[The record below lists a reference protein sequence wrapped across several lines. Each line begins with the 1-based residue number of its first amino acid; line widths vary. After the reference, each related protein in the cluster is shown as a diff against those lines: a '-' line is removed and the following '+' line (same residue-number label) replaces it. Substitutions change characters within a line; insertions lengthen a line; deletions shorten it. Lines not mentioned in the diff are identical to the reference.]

1 MACPANR
8 GRAGQ
13 FPFRLRTFDA
23 QAASRSGYCG
33 AAAGSGRRVAA
44 PRNIGIENREQ
55 GGHMTKGKPAAEPAQ
70 IERADD
76 GRRRFLGTLAAGA
89 GTAALMAGLGVA
101 AAQAQQ
107 AGGQPPAGPGMRPPP
122 PPEPG
127 VSQPPPLADVSG
139 KTIYI
144 SAASDGIGLG
154 IARAAANAGMNVV
167 IGYRNDQ
174 RLARALPLF
183 DKSAAVFP
191 VKHDVVGREGWEQ
204 MLEAVKARY
213 GKLHVVVNNAGIKT
227 FGRASGTKAE
237 DWQKAWDVNV
247 GAIYNSVNVILPHM
261 NEHDEGGHFVTTSS
275 MSGLL
280 PAVTA
285 GVYTT
290 TKFAAVGIMEALRI
304 ELEGTNIGTSVFCPG
319 GVSTDNQPPGSRPP
333 RMGPDGRPLPSF
345 GAGAMGPLEAGE
357 RVINGIRNNDLYILS
372 HPEFKDGMM
381 ERFDAILMS
390 CPDEPVPVERLA
402 PETRTRH
409 TGIYPREIAHRLEKR
424 KTYRG

>member
-1 MACPANR
+1 MANKQLP
-8 GRAGQ
+8 
-13 FPFRLRTFDA
+13 
-23 QAASRSGYCG
+23 
-33 AAAGSGRRVAA
+33 AGS
-44 PRNIGIENREQ
+44 
-55 GGHMTKGKPAAEPAQ
+55 
-70 IERADD
+70 ADD
-76 GRRRFLGTLAAGA
+76 GRTATDRRTFLGTLAAGA
-89 GTAALMAGLGVA
+89 GAATLLAGLGTSVA
-101 AAQAQQ
+101 RAQQ
-107 AGGQPPAGPGMRPPP
+107 AGGQPPAPPGPGMRPPP
-122 PPEPG
+122 PPEPKA
-127 VSQPPPLADVSG
+127 SQPPPLADVMG

-144 SAASDGIGLG
+144 SASSDGIGLG
-154 IARAAANAGMNVV
+154 IARAASNAGMNVV
-167 IGYRNDQ
+167 IGYRNDK
-174 RLARALPLF
+174 RLAQALPLF
-183 DKSAAVFP
+183 DKSAPVFP
-191 VKHDVVGREGWEQ
+191 VKHDVVGREGWEK
-204 MLEAVKARY
+204 MLEAVKAKY

-227 FGRASGTKAE
+227 FGKASDTKAE
-237 DWQKAWDVNV
+237 DWQNAWDVNV

-261 NEHDEGGHFVTTSS
+261 KEHNEGGQFVTTSS